1 MRTHRLKTLAPYWQ
15 RVAYGEKKF
24 EIRKNDR
31 DFQVGDVLEL
41 EYVENEG
48 RPIDST
54 AAPLLCYARVK
65 YVFCG
70 GQYGLEVGYC
80 IMSIELESKEN
91 L

>member
-1 MRTHRLKTLAPYWQ
+1 MRYHRLKTLAPYWQ

-41 EYVENEG
+41 EYVETEDI
-48 RPIDST
+48 PINQN
-54 AAPLLCYARVK
+54 AGPLLCYARVK

-70 GQYGLEVGYC
+70 GQFGLEVGYC
-80 IMSIELESKEN
+80 IMSIELESKEK